1 MESLYVQTAD
11 LRMHYLQEGTGDPVI
26 FLHGFPETSYE
37 WRKQFPAL
45 AGGYALFAPDT
56 RGFGG
61 TDKPGIRINRTMLAQ
76 DIVNFMDALDIGRAA
91 VVAHDWGG
99 IIAFKLA
106 IDWPERVSRLAMLDT
121 LCTVWAPAG
130 AHGYWF
136 KAEPL
141 PEEFFA
147 AHHRGFIESIF
158 TGGSEPPLPGRPQ
171 SPWPSARPDP
181 SRPTWATAED
191 VEEYARAFA
200 DPLSHFHAISYYRY
214 GLPFHRVVEDPAAPR
229 GERYEPFG
237 EPAVAEMW
245 LHPEGLEQ
253 HPRFAESLDYGPED
267 RHKRFE
273 APVLWMFGQYMA
285 GRIGAAGGDRE
296 HAIPRGNPFVDQFS
310 RYFPDL
316 RVRRVNAG
324 HFFPEEAPE
333 VTNDTLQA
341 FLAGAL

>member
-1 MESLYVQTAD
+1 MESLYVPTAD

-45 AGGYALFAPDT
+45 AGGHALFAPDT

-61 TDKPGIRINRTMLAQ
+61 TDKPGIRVNRTMLAQ
-76 DIVNFMDALDIGRAA
+76 DVVNFMDALDIERAA

-158 TGGSEPPLPGRPQ
+158 TGGSEPPLPRRPQ

-181 SRPTWATAED
+181 GRPTWATAED

-200 DPLSHFHAISYYRY
+200 DPSAIST
-214 GLPFHRVVEDPAAPR
+214 PFPTTATASPSTASSRIPPPPG
-229 GERYEPFG
+229 GERYEPLG
-237 EPAVAEMW
+237 ERAVAEMW
-245 LHPEGLEQ
+245 LHPGGMEE
-253 HPRFAESLDYGPED
+253 HPGFGDALDYGPED

-285 GRIGAAGGDRE
+285 ERIGTAGDDRE

-341 FLAGAL
+341 FLAGAI